1 VIPLSNNFYCKTN
14 QNYFTGAGL
23 KQERLST
30 QAGFCCPDKQN
41 WFLNVT
47 SLNDTIYTRGAVDQ
61 EILQGSAY
69 WTCEEGICGTC
80 ASSILKMKENENSTY
95 GNLLQEYINLRDDFG
110 STKSDR
116 SLAR

>member
-1 VIPLSNNFYCKTN
+1 
-14 QNYFTGAGL
+14 
-23 KQERLST
+23 
-30 QAGFCCPDKQN
+30 
-41 WFLNVT
+41 VT
-47 SLNDTIYTRGAVDQ
+47 LLNDTIYTRGAVDQ

-69 WTCEEGICGTC
+69 WTCEDGICGTC

-95 GNLLQEYINLRDDFG
+95 GNMLQEYIDLRDDFG